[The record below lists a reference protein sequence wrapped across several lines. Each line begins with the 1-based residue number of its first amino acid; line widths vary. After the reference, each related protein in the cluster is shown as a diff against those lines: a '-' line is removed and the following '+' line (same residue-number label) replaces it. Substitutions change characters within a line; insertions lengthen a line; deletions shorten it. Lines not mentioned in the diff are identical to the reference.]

1 MEDKARRGG
10 GRHDGLETYGQEK
23 LQVRRGLI
31 AGKYVSIVLDLTNL
45 GIQLTIIITGLCVFI
60 WVYWGWKFQKQCL
73 R

>member
-45 GIQLTIIITGLCVFI
+45 GIQLTIIITGNC
-60 WVYWGWKFQKQCL
+60 WGWEFQQQAPIGSYV
-73 R
+73 